1 MEQIDEAWERWRTV
15 LAEVP
20 PERIDEVGVVEKW
33 SVKDLIG
40 HVATWD
46 GELIGALGSYLETGD
61 VSVLAFVDVDELNE
75 RTVSAKRDIPLPG
88 LLADMNR
95 AHETAVG
102 LVGELR
108 EEVLSVEEVR
118 RRIGADTFFHYDE
131 HAAHVRAWLEEGARA

>member
-1 MEQIDEAWERWRTV
+1 MEQIGQAWERWRSV

-46 GELIGALGSYLETGD
+46 GELIGAIGSYLETGD
-61 VSVLAFVDVDELNE
+61 VSALAFVGVDELNE
-75 RTVSAKRDIPLPG
+75 RTVSAKRGTQLSD
-88 LLADMNR
+88 LLADMDR

-102 LVGELR
+102 MVGDLR
-108 EEVLSVEEVR
+108 EEVLAVEEVR

-131 HAAHVRAWLEEGARA
+131 HAAHVREWLAEGTRA